1 MLLWSRNITDG
12 DLMFRF
18 VRPVLASLTIAGV
31 AATMNEP
38 THAAGNAQRGKQI
51 AEAWCAQCHDVAPG
65 AERFDNNLPAT
76 FQEVADT
83 PGMGELALK
92 VFFQTPHRQMPD
104 FSLTNDVRDDL
115 IAYITSLKR

>member
-1 MLLWSRNITDG
+1 
-12 DLMFRF
+12 MFLF
-18 VRPVLASLTIAGV
+18 VRPIFASLTIAGV
-31 AATMNEP
+31 AATMNDP
-38 THAAGNAQRGKQI
+38 AHAAGNAQRGKQI
-51 AEAWCAQCHDVAPG
+51 AETWCAQCHDVGPG
-65 AERFDNNLPAT
+65 AERFDNSLPAT

-104 FSLTNDVRDDL
+104 FTLTNDVRDDL